1 MSFKN
6 CLRYIVVVIMLAW
19 SSPAYAQLDK
29 WSVAFSPIV
38 IAHTGRSYGLSVQY
52 DVTKK
57 IRVYLGGKF
66 HQNLLMD
73 PVFNSRKFRYR
84 FHANSLGQ
92 HIGCSLGANYF
103 FNWKY
108 SVLKPY
114 AYYDFTYYRMD
125 TRSLVFQTIDSSVN
139 GTSTKLHV
147 VTPLKYYNLNTF
159 ENNIGL
165 GFECPLTKWL
175 SLNMRGGVGANFISN
190 LPKSQYAGGKH
201 TELSLQYL
209 LAFQF
214 NL

>member
-1 MSFKN
+1 MH
-6 CLRYIVVVIMLAW
+6 CLSVLIILAF
-19 SSPAYAQLDK
+19 SGPGYAQLRK
-29 WSVAFSPIV
+29 CSIMLSPIV

-52 DVTKK
+52 DMSEKF
-57 IRVYLGGKF
+57 RMYLGGKF
-66 HQNLLMD
+66 HQNLLID
-73 PVFNSRKFRYR
+73 PVFNSQKFRYR
-84 FHANSLGQ
+84 FHANSLAQ
-92 HIGCSLGANYF
+92 HFGISLGANYF

-114 AYYDFTYYRMD
+114 AYYDITYYRMD
-125 TRSLVFQTIDSSVN
+125 TRSLIFTPIDSGGGSVI
-139 GTSTKLHV
+139 HM

-175 SLNMRGGVGANFISN
+175 SINTRGGIGVNIISN
-190 LPKSQYAGGKH
+190 LPRSEYASGSH

-209 LAFQF
+209 LGFQF